1 MHFGLLSTKLP
12 KTHRLPRTK
21 ESLQCHNHRC
31 AANSKADACRNR
43 GAAEVLNI
51 LVRNE
56 AFCRYLALAILM
68 SLLVVA
74 AAQETGLGTNAPS
87 NLVIST
93 ESYSPMFFNPVFL
106 KVYADGTVVSGTN
119 SYTVST
125 QVLHSVCGEL
135 RKLGFFQS

>member
-1 MHFGLLSTKLP
+1 
-12 KTHRLPRTK
+12 
-21 ESLQCHNHRC
+21 
-31 AANSKADACRNR
+31 
-43 GAAEVLNI
+43 VLNI